1 MKKNPKENVIS
12 RVNGNSYVRN
22 LLSIGYDHYSRESE
36 RKSLQEILLGKRELP
51 ALRDDNLITLAQ
63 SEIRA
68 IKNGM
73 IVTVALLCRT
83 AADLGANDI
92 RCYALSDYYIS
103 KIEEIESKI
112 DYDNL
117 MQRIIGHYR
126 DLVQEN
132 RYTNYSAVTNKAI
145 RYIQSHLYEKCTL
158 QQIARAISLSPEYLS
173 AVFRR
178 ETGLTVTEFT
188 LGEKINEA
196 ASILELG
203 ELTVTQVSDLMG
215 FCNTSYFCRVFKAR
229 KGETP
234 SAFRRNGL
242 KMDE

>member
-1 MKKNPKENVIS
+1 MKKNPNEDAINRI
-12 RVNGNSYVRN
+12 NGNSYVRN
-22 LLSIGYDHYSRESE
+22 LLSIGYDHYSREAE
-36 RKSLQEILLGKRELP
+36 RKSLEEILLGKRELP

-63 SEIRA
+63 SEIRTM
-68 IKNGM
+68 KNGM

-103 KIEEIESKI
+103 QIEEIETRI

-117 MQRIIGHYR
+117 MQQIIRHYR

-132 RYTNYSAVTNKAI
+132 RCTNYSAVTSKAI

-158 QQIARAISLSPEYLS
+158 QQIAKAIPLSPEYLS

-188 LGEKINEA
+188 LQEKINEA

-229 KGETP
+229 KGVPP
-234 SAFRRNGL
+234 SAFRRNGS
-242 KMDE
+242 